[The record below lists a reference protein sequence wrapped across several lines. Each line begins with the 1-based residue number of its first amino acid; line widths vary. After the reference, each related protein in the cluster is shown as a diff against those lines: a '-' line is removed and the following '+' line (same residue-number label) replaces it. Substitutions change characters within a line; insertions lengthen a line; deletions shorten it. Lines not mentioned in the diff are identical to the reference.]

1 MGGKTLFDKFLA
13 FFGVHVTNL
22 KMTLLENSISFF
34 LESVSKAIQAESDED
49 KWKFAILLLGKVRIS
64 GEILLG

>member
-1 MGGKTLFDKFLA
+1 MP
-13 FFGVHVTNL
+13 NL

-49 KWKFAILLLGKVRIS
+49 KWKFAILLLVQAI
-64 GEILLG
+64 EVVN

>member
-1 MGGKTLFDKFLA
+1 M
-13 FFGVHVTNL
+13 TNL

-49 KWKFAILLLGKVRIS
+49 KWKFAILLLVQAIETSLKER
-64 GEILLG
+64 LRRTRARA